1 MTMLNDNG
9 KFNPAW
15 LDAQSTERLRWEA
28 SVERVHGWRFAH
40 RHTLL
45 AVLVQLPIV
54 PFMTAA
60 IL

>member
-9 KFNPAW
+9 KFNPVW
-15 LDAQSTERLRWEA
+15 LESQSTERLRYEA
-28 SVERVHGWRFAH
+28 RCEKVHGWRFAH

-54 PFMTAA
+54 PFMTIA
-60 IL
+60 IS